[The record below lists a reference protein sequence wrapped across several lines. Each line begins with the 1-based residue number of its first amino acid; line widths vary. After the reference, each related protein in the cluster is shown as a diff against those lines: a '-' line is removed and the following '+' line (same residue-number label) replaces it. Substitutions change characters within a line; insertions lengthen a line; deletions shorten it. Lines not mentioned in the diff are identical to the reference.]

1 MRALPPRSPHVSRHR
16 TLYGITTC
24 DTVRKAR
31 VWLDENGVAYRF
43 HDFRKDGL
51 DAARLNGWL
60 DALGWEAVLNRAG
73 TSFRAL
79 PETERTGLDR
89 DRAAA
94 LILANPTLVKRP
106 VVETGGAV
114 MIGFKPDLYAR
125 AFNPG

>member
-1 MRALPPRSPHVSRHR
+1 MSV

-31 VWLDENGVAYRF
+31 AWLDQQGVAYRF

-51 DAARLNGWL
+51 EAARLAGWL

-73 TSFRAL
+73 TSFRAI
-79 PETERTGLDR
+79 PETERNGLDR
-89 DRAAA
+89 EKAAA

-106 VVETGGAV
+106 VLEAEGKVLV
-114 MIGFKPDLYAR
+114 GFKPDIYAGVFG
-125 AFNPG
+125 AG

>member
-1 MRALPPRSPHVSRHR
+1 MSAATV

-31 VWLDENGVAYRF
+31 AWLDATGVPYRF

-51 DAARLNGWL
+51 DAAKLQGWL
-60 DALGWEAVLNRAG
+60 DGLGWEAVLNRAG

-79 PETERTGLDR
+79 PEAQRIGLDR

-106 VVETGGAV
+106 VLEMDGRVTV
-114 MIGFKPDLYAR
+114 GFKPDSYA
-125 AFNPG
+125 ALFNR

>member
-1 MRALPPRSPHVSRHR
+1 MGWVEGKPAMTV

-31 VWLDENGVAYRF
+31 AWLDQQGVAYRF
-43 HDFRKDGL
+43 HDFRREGL
-51 DAARLNGWL
+51 EAGRLAGWF

-79 PETERTGLDR
+79 PEAERTGLDR

-94 LILANPTLVKRP
+94 LILGNPTLVKRP
-106 VVETGGAV
+106 VLEAEGEV
-114 MIGFKPDLYAR
+114 MVGFRPATYAALFSR
-125 AFNPG
+125 

>member
-1 MRALPPRSPHVSRHR
+1 MSV

-31 VWLDENGVAYRF
+31 AWLDQQGVVYRF

-51 DAARLNGWL
+51 EATSLAGWL
-60 DALGWEAVLNRAG
+60 DALGWEAVLNKAG

-79 PETERTGLDR
+79 PDAEKSGLDR
-89 DRAAA
+89 DKAAA

-106 VVETGGAV
+106 VVEAEGRV
-114 MIGFKPDLYAR
+114 LVGFKPALYAEAFGR
-125 AFNPG
+125 A

>member
-1 MRALPPRSPHVSRHR
+1 MTV

-31 VWLDENGVAYRF
+31 AWLDQQGVAYRF
-43 HDFRKDGL
+43 HDFRREGL
-51 DAARLNGWL
+51 EAGRLAGWF

-79 PETERTGLDR
+79 PEAERTGLDR

-94 LILANPTLVKRP
+94 LILGNPTLVKRP
-106 VVETGGAV
+106 VLEAEGEV
-114 MIGFKPDLYAR
+114 MVGFRPATYAALFSR
-125 AFNPG
+125 

>member
-1 MRALPPRSPHVSRHR
+1 MSAATV

-31 VWLDENGVAYRF
+31 AWLDDKGVAYRF
-43 HDFRKDGL
+43 HDFRKEGL

-79 PETERTGLDR
+79 PEADRTGLDR

-106 VVETGGAV
+106 VLETHGAV
-114 MIGFKPDLYAR
+114 TIGFKPELYAK
-125 AFNPG
+125 AFTPG

>member
-1 MRALPPRSPHVSRHR
+1 MTV
-16 TLYGITTC
+16 TIYGITTC

-31 VWLDENGVAYRF
+31 AWLDQKGIAYRF
-43 HDFRKDGL
+43 RDFRKDGL
-51 DAARLNGWL
+51 EATRLAGWL

-79 PETERTGLDR
+79 SEVERAGLDR

-106 VVETGGAV
+106 VLEADGKVLV
-114 MIGFKPDLYAR
+114 GFKPETYASVFS
-125 AFNPG
+125 AA

>member
-1 MRALPPRSPHVSRHR
+1 VSV

-31 VWLDENGVAYRF
+31 AWLDQQGVVYRF

-51 DAARLNGWL
+51 EATSLAGWL
-60 DALGWEAVLNRAG
+60 DALGWEAVLNKAG

-79 PETERTGLDR
+79 PDADKSGLDR
-89 DRAAA
+89 DKAAA

-106 VVETGGAV
+106 VVEADRWV
-114 MIGFKPDLYAR
+114 LVGFKPALYAEAFGR
-125 AFNPG
+125 A

>member
-1 MRALPPRSPHVSRHR
+1 MTV

-31 VWLDENGVAYRF
+31 AWLDGTGVAYRF

-51 DAARLNGWL
+51 DAAILTGWL
-60 DALGWEAVLNRAG
+60 DGLGWEAVLNRAG

-79 PETERTGLDR
+79 PDQDKTGLDR
-89 DRAAA
+89 AKATA

-106 VVETGGAV
+106 VLEHDGKV
-114 MIGFKPDLYAR
+114 MVGFKPEVYAK
-125 AFNPG
+125 ALNPG

>member
-1 MRALPPRSPHVSRHR
+1 MSV

-31 VWLDENGVAYRF
+31 AWLDGQGVTYRF

-51 DAARLNGWL
+51 EAATLTNWL
-60 DALGWEAVLNRAG
+60 DALGWEAVLNKAG

-79 PETERTGLDR
+79 PDQDKAGLDR
-89 DRAAA
+89 ARAAA

-106 VVETGGAV
+106 VLEHDGKV
-114 MIGFKPDLYAR
+114 MVGFKPDRYAR
-125 AFNPG
+125 ALMAG

>member
-1 MRALPPRSPHVSRHR
+1 MSV

-31 VWLDENGVAYRF
+31 AWLDGQGVAYRF

-51 DAARLNGWL
+51 EAATLTHWL
-60 DALGWEAVLNRAG
+60 DALGWEAVLNKAG

-79 PETERTGLDR
+79 PDHDKAGLDR
-89 DRAAA
+89 ARAAA

-106 VVETGGAV
+106 VLEHDGKV
-114 MIGFKPDLYAR
+114 MVGFKPEAYAK
-125 AFNPG
+125 ALMAG